1 LIIPRFARVAA
12 GGRAIALAAALLASA
27 PLSSQEDRGP
37 GSLELGGTQR
47 TRYETLDGQF
57 RAGLDATDRA
67 LALQTSLTFDWRRA
81 DLQVFG
87 EIMDARVALDDPGSY
102 LSASQTNTLEPV
114 QAYVAW
120 RRTSSATPGREST
133 LRAGRMTLDVG
144 KRRLLARSRFRNTVD
159 SFAGIDFEWLDADG
173 RAARAFY
180 LKPMNTL
187 PGDDPALLDDDFEL
201 DRGMRR
207 NELLGAYYRLAP
219 FADDSTAE
227 LYAFEHRLRPTA
239 DPLFE
244 ADMAV
249 DHLTVGS
256 RLYRAA
262 EPGRLNFELEAAVQ
276 RGSSGGL
283 SAGIERTDL
292 EHRAHFVH
300 FEVGYE
306 LAAPASPNIVFQY
319 DLASGDEDPDDARNE
334 RFDTLYG
341 DRSFEYG
348 PTGLYGT
355 IARANLRSPGVRL
368 TFRAHARLRCVVAY
382 RRVRLDEPRDEW
394 AGSDYRDPT
403 GASGSSVGRH
413 LEASVAWE
421 AIDDRLQV
429 DAGVARLAAGSFLA
443 RVAGPEFNGSPRYFY
458 LGATTTF

>member
-1 LIIPRFARVAA
+1 MA
-12 GGRAIALAAALLASA
+12 
-27 PLSSQEDRGP
+27 QEQRGP
-37 GSLELGGTQR
+37 GSFEVGGTQR

-57 RAGLDATDRA
+57 RAGLDATDEA
-67 LALQTSLTFDWRRA
+67 LALQTSLRFDWRRA
-81 DLQVFG
+81 GLQVFG
-87 EIMDARVALDDPGSY
+87 EIMDARVALDDTGSY
-102 LSASQTNTLEPV
+102 LSTSQTNTLEPV

-120 RRTSSATPGREST
+120 RHTSSVTPGRESI

-144 KRRLLARSRFRNTVD
+144 KRRLAARSRFRNTVD
-159 SFAGIDFEWLDADG
+159 SFAGLDWEWADADG
-173 RAARAFY
+173 RTARAFY
-180 LKPMNTL
+180 FKPMNAL

-207 NELLGAYYRLAP
+207 NEFFGAYYQLAP
-219 FADDSTAE
+219 NKNDSVAE

-262 EPGRLNFELEAAVQ
+262 EPRRLNFELEAAVQ
-276 RGSSGGL
+276 RGTSGGVV
-283 SAGIERTDL
+283 AGVERTDL
-292 EHRAHFVH
+292 KHRAHFVH
-300 FEVGYE
+300 VEIGYQ
-306 LAAPASPNIVFQY
+306 LAARASPNIVFQY
-319 DLASGDEDPDDARNE
+319 DLASGDEDPSDARNQ

-348 PTGLYGT
+348 PTGLYGA
-355 IARANLRSPGVRL
+355 IARANLRSPGLRA
-368 TFRAHARLRCVVAY
+368 TFRPAPRFRCVVAY

-394 AGSDYRDPT
+394 AGSDYRDPS
-403 GASGSSVGRH
+403 GASGSSIGRH
-413 LEASVAWE
+413 LEASVTWD
-421 AIDDRLQV
+421 AIDDRLEV

-443 RVAGPEFNGSPRYFY
+443 RVAGPQLNGSPRYFY
-458 LGATTTF
+458 LGATTSFGRRGLRHRARRSRSQRAG